1 MEQICETIMYYLT
14 QMVSMGLMLAVFI
27 DAFGVPFPGS
37 LMIIMSGFLINRGS
51 LELFEVILAI
61 LVGYLSGATTAY
73 FIGKNFGQAF
83 LEKYGR
89 YVSITP
95 AKLKRG
101 QHWIEK
107 SSAVFL
113 IAGRMLPTIGNI
125 TPYIAGM
132 SRIKFLYF
140 FIYTFVFIL
149 LWGSVNIILG
159 FVFSHSWKQVGELVG
174 SKSWIFGLA
183 IILIYLGYKYYM
195 LKK

>member
-1 MEQICETIMYYLT
+1 
-14 QMVSMGLMLAVFI
+14 
-27 DAFGVPFPGS
+27 
-37 LMIIMSGFLINRGS
+37 MI
-51 LELFEVILAI
+51 
-61 LVGYLSGATTAY
+61 
-73 FIGKNFGQAF
+73 
-83 LEKYGR
+83 
-89 YVSITP
+89 ITP

-183 IILIYLGYKYYM
+183 IILIYLGYKYYI